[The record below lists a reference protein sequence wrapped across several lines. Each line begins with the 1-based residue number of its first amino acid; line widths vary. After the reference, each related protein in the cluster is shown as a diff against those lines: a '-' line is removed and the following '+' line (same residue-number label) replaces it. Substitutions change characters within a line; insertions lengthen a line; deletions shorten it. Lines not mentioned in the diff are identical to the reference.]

1 MSIGAVGYST
11 DFYCAGYSKNS
22 LNDSASK
29 FTTMGSATQK
39 TTSSNNGKTIGLT
52 TAGNTGLLAKYADS
66 STPTEPIIKVGDYE
80 VRVNDVDPNNATELE
95 MFALMSYMED
105 VGMIEKHGMAS
116 YSKMKAYA
124 SQSEYDGVC
133 SGIYDEQAFWDK
145 KQNWFAIIDN
155 AKQTFSCMTET
166 YSQSVE
172 CGKLLS
178 YFEKWNTKVSSR
190 VLFSEAVQK
199 FHDDNRL
206 SAQELKEEK
215 DWREMTDEEW
225 DKMLEGVDEYID
237 AFKERLR
244 QLKEMQDEASQKAAL
259 EADSDMRA
267 TAASSAALSAA
278 ANGLGGTSEADAES
292 RTEEGTLTEDG
303 VKHEKNWTKN
313 LKTDDQTVLRTAKE
327 AQEMENKA
335 LSRFEEVQLTSTTT
349 VGVSQ
354 TDTGTE
360 CASVE
365 EDENKEKVWTITAF
379 GEDGIVSTRCQN
391 GKIIDSW
398 EIKYTNPN
406 DAKKVQDFIGRF
418 EKDANLIFSGSKDF
432 WEEFLSSD
440 MDADS
445 IFAAHAEVF
454 DKAAPD
460 ALPIVKNAWMNAA
473 KETGYL
479 EGGKMNYISQLLV
492 RQVIN
497 RENGVE
503 DYQNVFGNSVT
514 SALQAAK
521 EILQDLENPLTPI
534 SERGENAREYIEQE
548 KAFYKKFI
556 ENLEEITNILVGDKN
571 NMHIDKEKAL
581 KYASQLNPVDDIASI
596 VKQPIKLA
604 GRTQINRANNS
615 IDIALGA
622 SIKVPGEFTL
632 TVREKGVEVS
642 GVTNWDNQKERQE
655 ASDMSGALATLLRNA
670 SGQMNHVG
678 TDSSGIARWNENVEK
693 VLSYF
698 GIDASKDFT
707 INGVKYTKGDS
718 GIVKSVA

>member
-11 DFYCAGYSKNS
+11 DFYRAGYRKNS
-22 LNDSASK
+22 SNDSVSK
-29 FTTMGSATQK
+29 FTTMGSATQE
-39 TTSSNNGKTIGLT
+39 TTSSNNGKTIGVT

-66 STPTEPIIKVGDYE
+66 STPVEPIIKVGDYE

-145 KQNWFAIIDN
+145 KQDWFAIIDN
-155 AKQTFSCMTET
+155 AKQTFSSMTET

-190 VLFSEAVQK
+190 DLFSEAVQK
-199 FHDDNRL
+199 FRDDNQL
-206 SAQELKEEK
+206 TAQELKEEK

-225 DKMLEGVDEYID
+225 DKMIEGVDEYID

-244 QLKEMQDEASQKAAL
+244 QLKEIQDEAAQKAAL

-267 TAASSAALSAA
+267 TAASAAALSAA
-278 ANGLGGTSEADAES
+278 ANGLSGTSETDAES
-292 RTEEGTLTEDG
+292 QIEEGIPTEDG
-303 VKHEKNWTKN
+303 AKHEKNWTKN

-335 LSRFEEVQLTSTTT
+335 LSRFEEVQLTGTTT

-445 IFAAHAEVF
+445 IFTAHAEAF

-460 ALPIVKNAWMNAA
+460 APPIVKNAWMNAA
-473 KETGYL
+473 KGTGYL
-479 EGGKMNYISQLLV
+479 EDGKMNHISQLLV

-521 EILQDLENPLTPI
+521 EILQDLENPLTPE
-534 SERGENAREYIEQE
+534 SELSESAHMYREQE
-548 KAFYKKFI
+548 KEFYRRFI
-556 ENLEEITNILVGDKN
+556 DNLEEISGILVGDEN
-571 NMHIDKEKAL
+571 NMYIDNEKAL
-581 KYASQLNPVDDIASI
+581 KYASQLDPVDDIAS
-596 VKQPIKLA
+596 
-604 GRTQINRANNS
+604 
-615 IDIALGA
+615 
-622 SIKVPGEFTL
+622 
-632 TVREKGVEVS
+632 
-642 GVTNWDNQKERQE
+642 
-655 ASDMSGALATLLRNA
+655 
-670 SGQMNHVG
+670 
-678 TDSSGIARWNENVEK
+678 
-693 VLSYF
+693 
-698 GIDASKDFT
+698 
-707 INGVKYTKGDS
+707 
-718 GIVKSVA
+718 